1 MLQKKDRVQI
11 LRKESYWYLD
21 IGTVALVEKETRYPV
36 LVRFDKVNYSG
47 VNSSNFS
54 VEELR
59 KIS

>member
-11 LRKESYWYLD
+11 LRKESYWYQD
-21 IGTVALVEKETRYPV
+21 IGTVAVVEEGTRYPV

-54 VEELR
+54 LEELR
-59 KIS
+59 KVG

>member
-1 MLQKKDRVQI
+1 MLQKKDRVQV

-21 IGTVALVEKETRYPV
+21 VGTVAVVEEKTKYPV

-54 VEELR
+54 SEELR
-59 KIS
+59 KVS

>member
-21 IGTVALVEKETRYPV
+21 IGTVAVIEKETKYPV

-47 VNSSNFS
+47 INSNNFNL
-54 VEELR
+54 EELR
-59 KIS
+59 KMD